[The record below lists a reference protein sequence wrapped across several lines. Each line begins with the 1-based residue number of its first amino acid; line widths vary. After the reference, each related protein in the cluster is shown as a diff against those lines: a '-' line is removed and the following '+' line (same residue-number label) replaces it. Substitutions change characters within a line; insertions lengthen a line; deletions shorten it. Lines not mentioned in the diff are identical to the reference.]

1 MLFAIWFI
9 DLEIVRFD
17 MKNLFFFRVEQLRQ
31 INDCANVRC
40 QYIIA
45 RSMSSMPTLKSTDI
59 FDNVSVSNGLAP
71 IILQTPP
78 S

>member
-40 QYIIA
+40 
-45 RSMSSMPTLKSTDI
+45 
-59 FDNVSVSNGLAP
+59 
-71 IILQTPP
+71 
-78 S
+78 